1 MLSSQ
6 DPAPCLRASVSSS
19 IILDICACSADLWVW
34 LEDPEFTEPL
44 QPSLLV
50 VAPKGGRQASPCRR
64 LGHRRARSPPEL
76 TAPAPRQA
84 VQLQAHVPPPG
95 AVLPPPTHADPA
107 SSWLQGPSVP
117 FCLCQV
123 VRAHSGPH
131 GQFIYRALIFPR
143 VVQERARAFQQ
154 TGLG

>member
-95 AVLPPPTHADPA
+95 AVLPPLSTHTRRPC
-107 SSWLQGPSVP
+107 LQLAARPLRPFLSVP
-117 FCLCQV
+117 SRQGTL
-123 VRAHSGPH
+123 RATWAV
-131 GQFIYRALIFPR
+131 YL
-143 VVQERARAFQQ
+143 
-154 TGLG
+154 